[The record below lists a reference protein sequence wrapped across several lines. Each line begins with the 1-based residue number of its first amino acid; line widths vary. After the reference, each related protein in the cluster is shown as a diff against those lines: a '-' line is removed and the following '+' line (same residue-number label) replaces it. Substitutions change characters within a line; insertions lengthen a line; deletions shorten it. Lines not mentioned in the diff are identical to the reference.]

1 MQTYRKSKHVE
12 VPGEGR
18 KCGSDLRDRAP
29 GRMLAVWLINYV
41 SIRGSNK
48 LLKSADLPLRLDPGE
63 GMSVFRSTRS
73 HLHGGRSQMFMG
85 LDV

>member
-48 LLKSADLPLRLDPGE
+48 LLKSVDLALKLNPGE
-63 GMSVFRSTRS
+63 GGGVASLG
-73 HLHGGRSQMFMG
+73 LHDLTFAADA
-85 LDV
+85 LKYF